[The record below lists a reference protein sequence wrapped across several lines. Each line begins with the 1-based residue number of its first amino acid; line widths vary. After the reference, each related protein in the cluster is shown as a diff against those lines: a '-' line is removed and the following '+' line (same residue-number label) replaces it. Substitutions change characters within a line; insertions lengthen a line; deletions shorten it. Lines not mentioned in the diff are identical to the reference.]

1 MDEINIDY
9 KRYEF
14 IIINY
19 LGNGN
24 KSNPID
30 VLADVRTH
38 DQQITNASAD
48 KLPTHRPTH
57 YQCVSYIIMTVGR
70 LSTNASTDA
79 LVGLDLLTSP
89 VL

>member
-14 IIINY
+14 ILVNY

-24 KSNPID
+24 ESISID

-38 DQQITNASAD
+38 DRQITNASDD
-48 KLPTHRPTH
+48 KLPTHRATH
-57 YQCVSYIIMTVGR
+57 YQCVSYIIITVGR
-70 LSTNASTDA
+70 LSTNASADA